1 MLTDIQLFING
12 TWRASADGARSEILD
27 PATGDVI
34 GHHAVATP
42 TDLDEAVRA
51 SAEAFKVWRK
61 TPAIERAAI
70 LCRAAELLRRRIDT
84 DAPVLTLEMGKPLAE
99 AKLELGMAAD
109 LLEWF
114 SQEAQRIYGRVIPAR
129 DPNVMQLALKHPV
142 GPIAAF
148 TPWNFPVSQLVR
160 KIAPALA
167 AGCTVVAKPPEDTPA
182 SPTILANVLTEAGLP
197 AGALN
202 LVYGNP
208 PEIANHLI
216 PHPAIRKVSFTGSV
230 PVGKQLAAL
239 AGQHM
244 KRITMELGG
253 HSPVLVFDDA
263 DVEAAARDLAAF
275 KFRNAGQV
283 CISPTRILVQRGIYD
298 RFVAALR
305 AEAEKIS
312 PDAGIEPGTS
322 MGPLVSQRRV
332 EAITSIIAEAVAAGA
347 TVLTGGERI
356 DRPGYFYRP
365 TLLENVP
372 LAARIQNEEPFGPV
386 ALLSAF
392 DDIED
397 AVAEANRLPYGL
409 AAYAYTTSIR
419 TSQIL
424 QNDLETGML
433 AINHTKLALPEL
445 PLGGIKDSGF
455 GSEGGPEAIESY
467 VFTKVVTQLS

>member
-1 MLTDIQLFING
+1 
-12 TWRASADGARSEILD
+12 
-27 PATGDVI
+27 
-34 GHHAVATP
+34 
-42 TDLDEAVRA
+42 
-51 SAEAFKVWRK
+51 
-61 TPAIERAAI
+61 
-70 LCRAAELLRRRIDT
+70 
-84 DAPVLTLEMGKPLAE
+84 
-99 AKLELGMAAD
+99 
-109 LLEWF
+109 
-114 SQEAQRIYGRVIPAR
+114 
-129 DPNVMQLALKHPV
+129 
-142 GPIAAF
+142 
-148 TPWNFPVSQLVR
+148 
-160 KIAPALA
+160 
-167 AGCTVVAKPPEDTPA
+167 
-182 SPTILANVLTEAGLP
+182 
-197 AGALN
+197 
-202 LVYGNP
+202 
-208 PEIANHLI
+208 
-216 PHPAIRKVSFTGSV
+216 
-230 PVGKQLAAL
+230 
-239 AGQHM
+239 
-244 KRITMELGG
+244 MELGG

>member
-1 MLTDIQLFING
+1 
-12 TWRASADGARSEILD
+12 
-27 PATGDVI
+27 
-34 GHHAVATP
+34 
-42 TDLDEAVRA
+42 
-51 SAEAFKVWRK
+51 
-61 TPAIERAAI
+61 
-70 LCRAAELLRRRIDT
+70 
-84 DAPVLTLEMGKPLAE
+84 
-99 AKLELGMAAD
+99 
-109 LLEWF
+109 
-114 SQEAQRIYGRVIPAR
+114 
-129 DPNVMQLALKHPV
+129 
-142 GPIAAF
+142 
-148 TPWNFPVSQLVR
+148 
-160 KIAPALA
+160 
-167 AGCTVVAKPPEDTPA
+167 
-182 SPTILANVLTEAGLP
+182 
-197 AGALN
+197 
-202 LVYGNP
+202 
-208 PEIANHLI
+208 
-216 PHPAIRKVSFTGSV
+216 
-230 PVGKQLAAL
+230 
-239 AGQHM
+239 
-244 KRITMELGG
+244 
-253 HSPVLVFDDA
+253 
-263 DVEAAARDLAAF
+263 
-275 KFRNAGQV
+275 
-283 CISPTRILVQRGIYD
+283 
-298 RFVAALR
+298 
-305 AEAEKIS
+305 
-312 PDAGIEPGTS
+312 